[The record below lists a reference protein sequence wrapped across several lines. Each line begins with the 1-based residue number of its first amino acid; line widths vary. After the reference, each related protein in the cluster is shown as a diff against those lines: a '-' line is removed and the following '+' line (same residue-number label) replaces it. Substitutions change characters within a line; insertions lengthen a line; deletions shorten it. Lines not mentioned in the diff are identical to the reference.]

1 MLSPSPPF
9 AISLL
14 FRGGDN
20 PTSTPHPHSCPSLNF
35 RILNGGKRGCPPPV
49 GKRRMFFLHCGH
61 LLLPLMWPCSS
72 LSAATARR
80 TPRERRSQRPPVEV
94 EAPLVRPDLPR
105 TEGTEEKKTENSNI
119 FRRQNFVTWLNF
131 FDQLQY
137 FIQKHDGLSG
147 KNIICISKKNV
158 LPRIYEAVFWAYLC
172 MAVTGFHPDLE
183 FFLLFSFP
191 ILFYSLSVT

>member
-14 FRGGDN
+14 FRGGDT
-20 PTSTPHPHSCPSLNF
+20 PPTPHLHSCPSLNF
-35 RILNGGKRGCPPPV
+35 RILNGGKRGSPPPV

-137 FIQKHDGLSG
+137 FIQKHDELSG
-147 KNIICISKKNV
+147 KNIICISKKM
-158 LPRIYEAVFWAYLC
+158 Y
-172 MAVTGFHPDLE
+172 FHVYTKL
-183 FFLLFSFP
+183 FFGHICAWLLRVSTL
-191 ILFYSLSVT
+191 I